1 LGADTSQDR
10 TTTSVVVAR
19 WGVEESGR
27 ERIVTVLSQFP
38 GPSPVEEVVDL
49 FADGGVE
56 VVVDDGGSMRA
67 LMEALRA
74 AKVKVRATGA
84 QDRAAATA
92 TLKDLLTARS
102 IRVPPDTAL
111 RAAVQH
117 AQEREL
123 VGGST
128 LDKKRSPVDVSPL
141 VALELAAWAAT
152 LRTMSVEPWG
162 MFRDPAGEPVWIGKP
177 P

>member
-1 LGADTSQDR
+1 MQGA
-10 TTTSVVVAR
+10 
-19 WGVEESGR
+19 
-27 ERIVTVLSQFP
+27 ERVLTVLSQFP
-38 GPSPVEEVVDL
+38 GPSPVEEIVAL
-49 FADGGVE
+49 YEADGAE

-74 AKVKVRATGA
+74 AKVKVRATSA

-102 IRVPPDTAL
+102 IRVPPDTVL

-117 AQEREL
+117 AQERAL

-128 LDKKRSPVDVSPL
+128 LDKRRSPVDVPPL
-141 VALELAAWAAT
+141 VALELAVWAAT
-152 LRTMSVEPWG
+152 LRTVSVEPWG
-162 MFRDPAGEPVWIGKP
+162 MLSGPGVEPVWIGKP
-177 P
+177 Q